1 MTPNKKRTL
10 RKEFSSN
17 PKLLYQ
23 NFIAEPNHNDTKTT
37 FSDVIKTLTALV
49 IVLGVAFL
57 LFGKAVGWY

>member
-1 MTPNKKRTL
+1 MKPNKKRTL
-10 RKEFSSN
+10 GKEFSSN

-23 NFIAEPNHNDTKTT
+23 NFIAEPNHTDTKTT
-37 FSDVIKTLTALV
+37 FSDVLKTLAVFV